1 MIFGD
6 PKSPTFSVSK
16 HDNFNTPKEAFELLF
31 HNMLDSATSNII
43 WFPFWNDGSLIEC
56 IKSLRLNIIHENKNF
71 FEYEPDNY
79 DIIVDNPPFSCK
91 REIIERCLTLNKP
104 FALLVPLETIERT
117 YLTEKLKQNMQIL
130 IPRRRYNFTD
140 NTKKRAPFKSVWLT
154 FKMPMTS
161 TEKLIFES

>member
-1 MIFGD
+1 M
-6 PKSPTFSVSK
+6 
-16 HDNFNTPKEAFELLF
+16 
-31 HNMLDSATSNII
+31 
-43 WFPFWNDGSLIEC
+43 IEC

-154 FKMPMTS
+154 FKMPMKS